1 MGATM
6 TSVPANIC
14 HILTIYEPSQ
24 TRELLLDRLT
34 YSIGRDSQNAI
45 TIDNRGI
52 SRQHAL
58 LFRLPA
64 PNPGEYIYRLVDGNS
79 EGQPSRNGL
88 MVNGI
93 RIRERDLKPG
103 DQIVFGSVI
112 SAEYKTIKT
121 SSGQLPDAFQAQS
134 LAYKSVKSPIM
145 DAQKTL
151 VNLSLLDFGADSLH
165 ELEQEMMTVA
175 LSVRGDK

>member
-1 MGATM
+1 MAKAT
-6 TSVPANIC
+6 TSDQANIC

-24 TRELLLDRLT
+24 TREILLDRLT

-64 PNPGEYIYRLVDGNS
+64 PIPGAYIYRLVDGNS
-79 EGQPSRNGL
+79 EGQLSRNGL
-88 MVNGI
+88 TVNGI
-93 RIRERDLKPG
+93 RIRERDLKSG
-103 DQIVFGSVI
+103 DQIVFGSVV
-112 SAEYKTIKT
+112 SAEYKTIQVPAGEPSATFPAK
-121 SSGQLPDAFQAQS
+121 S
-134 LAYKSVKSPIM
+134 LAYKSVKSPIR

-151 VNLSLLDFGADSLH
+151 VNLSLLDFGADPLQ
-165 ELEQEMMTVA
+165 EIEQEKMTVG
-175 LSVRGDK
+175 LPGHRG